1 MENPVALIEA
11 HQKRVD
17 KMNGEIEIPPN
28 GTSLDLLQAV
38 YRRSDLPLTTRMRA
52 AIAALN
58 YELPRL
64 AVTAQISESDFAT
77 VLDKRI
83 AHYQALQRANGSSKL
98 IEATAEPIEAEPE
111 PIEVKPPT
119 PTSRYRVFS
128 RFNRRF

>member
-1 MENPVALIEA
+1 MFSDLFEDNKP
-11 HQKRVD
+11 
-17 KMNGEIEIPPN
+17 GEIEIPPN

-38 YRRSDLPLTTRMRA
+38 YRRTDLPLTTRMRA
-52 AIAALN
+52 AGLALPHEHPKLAVQALITEQDIAA
-58 YELPRL
+58 
-64 AVTAQISESDFAT
+64 

-98 IEATAEPIEAEPE
+98 IEATAERIGAEPE

-119 PTSRYRVFS
+119 PTSRYRIFS

>member
-1 MENPVALIEA
+1 MFSDLFEDNKP
-11 HQKRVD
+11 
-17 KMNGEIEIPPN
+17 GEIEIPPN

-38 YRRSDLPLTTRMRA
+38 YRRTDLPLTTRMRA
-52 AIAALN
+52 AGLALPHEHPKLAVQALITEQDIAA
-58 YELPRL
+58 
-64 AVTAQISESDFAT
+64 

-119 PTSRYRVFS
+119 PTSRYRATNG

>member
-1 MENPVALIEA
+1 MFSDLFEDNKPS
-11 HQKRVD
+11 
-17 KMNGEIEIPPN
+17 EIEIPPN
-28 GTSLDLLQAV
+28 GNSLDLLRAV
-38 YRRSDLPLTTRMRA
+38 YKRSDLPLTTRMRA

-64 AVTAQISESDFAT
+64 QVTAQVSDQSFAE
-77 VLDKRI
+77 VLDRRLK
-83 AHYQALQRANGSSKL
+83 HLEELKRANGTKV
-98 IEATAEPIEAEPE
+98 IEAQPEPIEPQ